1 VRKERRDLA
10 MSDLHGTAGVVR
22 ARPYGPATGRV
33 RVRTLVLVRWIAIA
47 GQAAALITVDW
58 GFGYSLPFGTAMAA
72 VAASAS
78 VNVWL
83 GMRYRGATRFG
94 DRQAAI
100 LLAYDLLQLTAL
112 LILSGALANPFAVL
126 ILAPVTVSATILS
139 RRSTITLC
147 GVAIACVTAMA
158 FVRTDLPWPEPGLVL
173 PDLYIFGIWTALVL
187 ASIFIAIYTS
197 SVADEARQMSD
208 ALAATQMALSRE
220 QRRAAVGA
228 LAAAAAHELG
238 SPLSTIAVVAR
249 EIASDLPKTGPL
261 AEDANLLL
269 AETARCRDILAR
281 LATRSEDE
289 GATPFSVLPVSALVE
304 TAAVQHRREGIALDL
319 LTSQSGDPGD
329 APSAEPM
336 VVRAPEA
343 LYGLGSLI
351 QNATQFARA
360 RVEVRTAWDNQKVEV
375 TISDDGP
382 GFSPV
387 VLDRLGEPYLSTRD
401 ADDPRAD
408 LHMGLGVFIAATLL
422 ERTGASL
429 EFRNR
434 PRGGAQVL
442 VTWPRERIE
451 HEPNGVARGVVH
463 A

>member
-1 VRKERRDLA
+1 MTPRPGDEI
-10 MSDLHGTAGVVR
+10 AGR
-22 ARPYGPATGRV
+22 GRPFGQPAGRV
-33 RVRTLVLVRWIAIA
+33 RVRTLVLVRWVAII
-47 GQAAALITVDW
+47 GQAAAVLTVQFLL
-58 GFGYSLPFGTAMAA
+58 GFSLPLLPALAA
-72 VAASAS
+72 IAASAG

-83 GMRYRGATRFG
+83 VLRYPGVTRFG
-94 DRQAAI
+94 DREAAI
-100 LLAYDLLQLTAL
+100 LLGYDLLQLTVL
-112 LILSGALANPFAVL
+112 LLLSGALENPFAVL
-126 ILAPVTVSATILS
+126 MLAPVTVSATVLS

-147 GVAIACVTAMA
+147 GLAIACVSVLA
-158 FVRTDLPWPEPGLVL
+158 FARTRLPWPDPGLIL
-173 PDLYIFGIWTALVL
+173 PDLYILGIWTALVL
-187 ASIFIAIYTS
+187 GAVFIAIYAS
-197 SVADEARQMSD
+197 SVAEEARQMSD

-249 EIASDLPKTGPL
+249 EIAHDLPKDGPI

-269 AETARCRDILAR
+269 TETARCRDILAR

-304 TAAVQHRREGIALDL
+304 TAAAPHRRVGIELDL
-319 LTSQSGDPGD
+319 LTAESSAPGG

-351 QNATQFARA
+351 QNAMQFAVS
-360 RVEVRTAWDNQKVEV
+360 RVELRTVWDTEKVEV

-382 GFSPV
+382 GFSPA

-401 ADDPRAD
+401 ADDPRSD

-434 PRGGAQVL
+434 PEGGACVT
-442 VTWPRERIE
+442 VTWPRQVIE
-451 HEPNGVARGVVH
+451 HQVESLMAEEVRQ
-463 A
+463 